1 MGDAINIG
9 HSLNEKST
17 EISLFNNV
25 LTAFTAWMI
34 LIPSNHCI
42 DGTRILVGLVIK
54 LVLMVQIKVFDNKFK
69 IFFKSISNFFF
80 LRKKFSKI
88 PLSIKSVFSLLWF
101 FEKYGLE
108 FTQNFYFL
116 QNWIFWKYLSLALL
130 FQGRR
135 KLFMVGG

>member
-1 MGDAINIG
+1 MGDAINVG

-25 LTAFTAWMI
+25 LIAFTAWMI